1 MVDRALHHDQYI
13 FGASHQGGTPC
24 GEVEPAAQE
33 RLGPLE
39 FRLRGVLSD
48 SGFQDVVAA
57 RQYLA
62 IGAAVGDLGRGDGVQ
77 YTDLLI
83 VICTKAT

>member
-1 MVDRALHHDQYI
+1 
-13 FGASHQGGTPC
+13 
-24 GEVEPAAQE
+24 
-33 RLGPLE
+33 
-39 FRLRGVLSD
+39 LSD

-62 IGAAVGDLGRGDGVQ
+62 IGDAVGDLGRGDGIQ
-77 YTDLLI
+77 HTALLI